1 MPMDTARRCVATL
14 GLVLTVGVVGVLG
27 ACSDEDRDEIERLA
41 DDAGARS
48 VAEALRVSLLA
59 QDLGND
65 QHVDDVV
72 IIEAAVR
79 DLPGDPEV
87 SGIEDADGDG
97 RDDDGKVNVRVDDE
111 SACVTV
117 HDNGEVNVSDDAC

>member
-1 MPMDTARRCVATL
+1 
-14 GLVLTVGVVGVLG
+14 
-27 ACSDEDRDEIERLA
+27 
-41 DDAGARS
+41 
-48 VAEALRVSLLA
+48 
-59 QDLGND
+59 
-65 QHVDDVV
+65 VV

-97 RDDDGKVNVRVDDE
+97 RDDDGNVNVRVDDE

>member
-1 MPMDTARRCVATL
+1 MPMDTARRCVAVL
-14 GLVLTVGVVGVLG
+14 GLMLMVGALGVMG
-27 ACSDEDRDEIERLA
+27 ACSDEDRDEFERLA

-59 QDLGND
+59 QDLRDN
-65 QHVDDVV
+65 QHVDDVA

-87 SGIEDADGDG
+87 SGVEDADGDG

>member
-1 MPMDTARRCVATL
+1 MPMDTARRCVAAL
-14 GLVLTVGVVGVLG
+14 GLALMVGAVGLLG
-27 ACSDEDRDEIERLA
+27 ACSDEDRDEIEALA
-41 DDAGARS
+41 DDAGARG

-59 QDLGND
+59 QDLGD
-65 QHVDDVV
+65 DEHVDDVA
-72 IIEAAVR
+72 IIEAAVS
-79 DLPGDPEV
+79 DVPGDPEV

>member
-1 MPMDTARRCVATL
+1 MPMDTARRCVAAL
-14 GLVLTVGVVGVLG
+14 GLALMVGAVGLLG
-27 ACSDEDRDEIERLA
+27 ACSDEDRDEIEALA
-41 DDAGARS
+41 DDAGARG

-59 QDLGND
+59 QDLGD
-65 QHVDDVV
+65 DEHVDDVA
-72 IIEAAVR
+72 IIEAAVS
-79 DLPGDPEV
+79 DVPGDPEV
-87 SGIEDADGDG
+87 SGVEDADGDG